1 MFYSYV
7 LKSLKDGKYYYG
19 HTANLKLR
27 LDIHNKGKIKS
38 TKSRTP
44 FILHYYETFE
54 TKVEAA
60 KREFFFKSINGYV
73 FLKRE
78 QNHLIT
84 PGSGF
89 SRRDS
94 VGGAPSATQ
103 KNPIAGVLFY
113 VLLLRVKKD

>member
-27 LDIHNKGKIKS
+27 LDIHNKGKVKS

-54 TKVEAA
+54 TKP
-60 KREFFFKSINGYV
+60 KRPSENFFFKSINGYV
-73 FLKRE
+73 FLKE
-78 QNHLIT
+78 SKI
-84 PGSGF
+84 
-89 SRRDS
+89 
-94 VGGAPSATQ
+94 
-103 KNPIAGVLFY
+103 I
-113 VLLLRVKKD
+113 